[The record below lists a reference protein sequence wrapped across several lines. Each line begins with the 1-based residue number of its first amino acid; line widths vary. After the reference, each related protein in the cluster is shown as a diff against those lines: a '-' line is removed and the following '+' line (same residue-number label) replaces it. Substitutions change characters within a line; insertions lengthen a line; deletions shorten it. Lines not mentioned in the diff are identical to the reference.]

1 MEADIAAKIK
11 DLLSDPESLANI
23 SSAAASLSGTSGEK
37 QTIPQDRRVVL
48 LEALKPFIRE
58 EKRERVDAM
67 ISALAAASVLK
78 AIKK

>member
-11 DLLSDPESLANI
+11 DLLSDPESLAGI

-37 QTIPQDRRVVL
+37 QMIPQDKRVVL